1 MRSIGFEQQVPI
13 PAEYKDQPL
22 GIGYRIDFV
31 VAKELVVEIKASNQL
46 APVHRAQLRTY
57 LRILGVRQ
65 GLLLN
70 FNFPRLVD
78 GLTSVLLAER

>member
-1 MRSIGFEQQVPI
+1 M
-13 PAEYKDQPL
+13 
-22 GIGYRIDFV
+22 
-31 VAKELVVEIKASNQL
+31 VEIKTASQF
-46 APVHRAQLRTY
+46 APAHRAQLRTY

-78 GLTSVLLAER
+78 GLASVLLPERTVR